1 MRISDWSSDVCSSD
15 LSTLAARSRYGQ
27 DEAWRRPKKPKNQL
41 PDEQGGPLDK
51 PRKHFRGKFSVSPA
65 MSSLPTASVVQ
76 RLNGLLQKQASPSA
90 RCTPVTGTH
99 ICFSKRQYSWKSRIG
114 SPSSTST
121 FPHIATF
128 GPSLKSSEEHASK
141 LQS

>member
-65 MSSLPTASVVQ
+65 MSSLPTDSVVQ

-90 RCTPVTGTH
+90 RCTPD
-99 ICFSKRQYSWKSRIG
+99 RKSTRLN
-114 SPSSTST
+114 SS
-121 FPHIATF
+121 H
-128 GPSLKSSEEHASK
+128 
-141 LQS
+141 

>member
-15 LSTLAARSRYGQ
+15 LGLSKAKRSTLAARSRYGQ

-65 MSSLPTASVVQ
+65 MSSLPTDSV
-76 RLNGLLQKQASPSA
+76 R
-90 RCTPVTGTH
+90 
-99 ICFSKRQYSWKSRIG
+99 
-114 SPSSTST
+114 
-121 FPHIATF
+121 
-128 GPSLKSSEEHASK
+128 SEERRVGKEGVSTGRCRGAPYPETQNSRWK
-141 LQS
+141 YNRTTARTKR